1 MQIFAKT
8 ALSSL
13 MAEKVQVPYLEF
25 SSMHR
30 FRWLP
35 GKVSTKSLMRKIEV
49 GNTTSEECLVS
60 QILRKMSKKTRL
72 NKERPMSFAMARIQD
87 GLLPVAP
94 GSEDQEVE
102 RKCLFTSSTDL
113 SGVRSATAHSTT
125 RTRLAIWEVFA
136 ALVGWQREWQLRGG
150 LQHRECERFW
160 EHGGHWSWCRV
171 SCEISWSGC
180 SRRNEVIQGEKS
192 NGSRSCGNVALCQGS
207 WLLKFWLLKV
217 WNSMTEMTKT
227 EMKASS
233 EKSSIENTELWEKI
247 VWESGFVLS
256 QTKWSGEKFG
266 LAGVG
271 DKIRMRGSQV

>member
-1 MQIFAKT
+1 M
-8 ALSSL
+8 
-13 MAEKVQVPYLEF
+13 PC
-25 SSMHR
+25 
-30 FRWLP
+30 
-35 GKVSTKSLMRKIEV
+35 VSDSEENEQKDKIEQ
-49 GNTTSEECLVS
+49 GASDEFCNGTNP
-60 QILRKMSKKTRL
+60 RR
-72 NKERPMSFAMARIQD
+72 SFASSSRF
-87 GLLPVAP
+87 GRP
-94 GSEDQEVE
+94 GGRAKVPFHEFNKPRRGS
-102 RKCLFTSSTDL
+102 
-113 SGVRSATAHSTT
+113 RSATAHSTT
-125 RTRLAIWEVFA
+125 RTRLATWEVFA
-136 ALVGWQREWQLRGG
+136 AQVGWQREWQLRGG

>member
-1 MQIFAKT
+1 
-8 ALSSL
+8 

-102 RKCLFTSSTDL
+102 RKCLFTSSTNLEEDR
-113 SGVRSATAHSTT
+113 GVQQRI
-125 RTRLAIWEVFA
+125 RL
-136 ALVGWQREWQLRGG
+136 RERDSQPGRF
-150 LQHRECERFW
+150 LQHK
-160 EHGGHWSWCRV
+160 SVDSV
-171 SCEISWSGC
+171 SDS
-180 SRRNEVIQGEKS
+180 
-192 NGSRSCGNVALCQGS
+192 
-207 WLLKFWLLKV
+207 
-217 WNSMTEMTKT
+217 
-227 EMKASS
+227 
-233 EKSSIENTELWEKI
+233 
-247 VWESGFVLS
+247 
-256 QTKWSGEKFG
+256 
-266 LAGVG
+266 
-271 DKIRMRGSQV
+271 